1 MDQEELRQLLAE
13 MYAEHKELDPGY
25 SYAKVGRDL
34 AKMIGRQE
42 GPYTKGY
49 IYAVCKGQKGY
60 PVSPELADGLRRL
73 GAVQDGMTEFQAKLQ
88 AVPSGVLSM
97 YEVPSGAVI
106 MGQARLCA
114 TTGCGLRFVSD
125 NPRRRFCPK
134 CRPARIRT

>member
-1 MDQEELRQLLAE
+1 MLAE
-13 MYAEHKELDPGY
+13 MFDEHKALDPAY
-25 SYAKVGRDL
+25 SYAKFGADL
-34 AKMIGRQE
+34 ARMIGRSE
-42 GPYTKGY
+42 PYKKQYVSNVLKG
-49 IYAVCKGQKGY
+49 VKGY
-60 PVSPELADGLRRL
+60 PVSPELADALRRL